1 METSVSCTRPGTSW
15 STLMA
20 STRVRSCGVSTCL
33 GTRFA
38 FSLLHHVHHG
48 VLHMMH
54 ALRPLQLQ
62 NLGCLSNLPCMGY
75 LNVSDTGVTFQQLL
89 PLRSMFIVELFTDG
103 NSELEVPG
111 LTRVQNR
118 LVLVHLF
125 PRVWVLNGV
134 YITLEE
140 RRAASELFKS
150 ADQKLLQATRC
161 VALPFSSHG

>member
-1 METSVSCTRPGTSW
+1 
-15 STLMA
+15 
-20 STRVRSCGVSTCL
+20 
-33 GTRFA
+33 
-38 FSLLHHVHHG
+38 
-48 VLHMMH
+48 
-54 ALRPLQLQ
+54 
-62 NLGCLSNLPCMGY
+62 
-75 LNVSDTGVTFQQLL
+75 
-89 PLRSMFIVELFTDG
+89 MFIVELFTDG